1 MLGTKSKS
9 SRKLTVIVVILA
21 VVIPEFAVMSQY
33 WEWYAGAEAAVENE
47 ERSTMVSEDFLRIF
61 LDAGYILYNTE
72 SGREKEEDISAE
84 EIKMILREN
93 TSKIEEYENIYPYL
107 EYRVLDEDGEE
118 IAKST
123 ADSGDVLTEKNMS
136 SYELGMAVTYD
147 EYGNPD
153 VRIEAGK
160 YKSEQSVAMREVIN
174 EYDSSNLEME
184 TYDGNAEEWETVCLE
199 KPKNRTYLYAMTA
212 QNLQNYI
219 DNYTYFITK
228 TS

>member
-136 SYELGMAVTYD
+136 SYELGMAVTY
-147 EYGNPD
+147 
-153 VRIEAGK
+153 V
-160 YKSEQSVAMREVIN
+160 
-174 EYDSSNLEME
+174 
-184 TYDGNAEEWETVCLE
+184 
-199 KPKNRTYLYAMTA
+199 
-212 QNLQNYI
+212 
-219 DNYTYFITK
+219 
-228 TS
+228 